1 MAILHIAQ
9 GHGARILETED
20 RPVQCSERAADH
32 EGGEQVIS
40 HGARGP
46 RASSQAREL
55 HPFELSRRQSRAT
68 IWLIL
73 G

>member
-1 MAILHIAQ
+1 
-9 GHGARILETED
+9 
-20 RPVQCSERAADH
+20 VQCSEPAADH

-40 HGARGP
+40 HGARGA

-55 HPFELSRRQSRAT
+55 HPFELSRGQSRAT
-68 IWLIL
+68 IWLTL